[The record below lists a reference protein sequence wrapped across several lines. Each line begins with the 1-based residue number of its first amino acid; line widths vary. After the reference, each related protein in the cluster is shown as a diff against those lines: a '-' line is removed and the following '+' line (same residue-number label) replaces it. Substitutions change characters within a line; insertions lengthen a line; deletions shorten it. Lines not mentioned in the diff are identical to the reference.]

1 MQDLVGC
8 TVQQQQQLPDTGA
21 GTAAVTA
28 TDAAAAAPTAAVT
41 TAVAAVTTAVVAV
54 LPCTFASPAPVQQA
68 APPGCQQTGKASVPG
83 TCTQVSGVTA
93 KRSCSRLVLVCC
105 TALQCCQCSC

>member
-8 TVQQQQQLPDTGA
+8 TVQQQQQLPESGA
-21 GTAAVTA
+21 ATAAVTA
-28 TDAAAAAPTAAVT
+28 TDAAAAAPTAAVP
-41 TAVAAVTTAVVAV
+41 AAAAAAAAAVVAV

-83 TCTQVSGVTA
+83 TCTQVSATA
-93 KRSCSRLVLVCC
+93 SSTILP
-105 TALQCCQCSC
+105 